1 MNSTNVESI
10 DNDSSPYGYIPTQ
23 SIAIVFLVLFSVST
37 IAHTGQ
43 ATYSR
48 MWWLL
53 PTVTFC
59 GILEI
64 LGWAARVWSSISPLQ
79 DTPFT
84 IQITATI
91 IGPTPLLAANF
102 VILGKI
108 IEHLG
113 PAYSRLSPK
122 WYAIVF
128 CTGDVVSLVIQAI
141 GGGIASSAS
150 ENNEDPTLGG
160 NIILAGISI
169 QMAMISLYALCAI
182 EFFVRYLK
190 YAPVRQLS
198 FAVGVSSPVRGFL
211 DKHMCW
217 MCIALMFSTICL
229 FIRAVYRTIELSDGW
244 DGRIISTQVYFNVL
258 DGAMIVLAMYTL
270 NFGHPAYLLD
280 ASRRRDGGKPV
291 TSIEMKDGVKGTE
304 SMQALA

>member
-1 MNSTNVESI
+1 M
-10 DNDSSPYGYIPTQ
+10 
-23 SIAIVFLVLFSVST
+23 FLVLFSMST

-64 LGWAARVWSSISPLQ
+64 LGWAARVWSSISPLL

-113 PAYSRLSPK
+113 PTYSRLSPK

-141 GGGIASSAS
+141 GGGLASSAS

-182 EFFVRYLK
+182 EFFVRYFK

-198 FAVGVSSPVRGFL
+198 FTVGVSSPYDVPFL
-211 DKHMCW
+211 
-217 MCIALMFSTICL
+217 
-229 FIRAVYRTIELSDGW
+229 RAVYRTIELSDGW

-270 NFGHPAYLLD
+270 NFAHPAYLLD

-291 TSIEMKDGVKGTE
+291 TSIEMKDGVKGRE